1 MSDQFNAEI
10 RAQILKLLAQR
21 KLGSSICPSDAP
33 RSLYKEWRE
42 HMPITRLI
50 AAQLAVEGLISI
62 SQGANTIDPNDLA
75 NGQVV
80 GPIRLR
86 LVPIDLINK

>member
-1 MSDQFNAEI
+1 MSDQLNAEI

-33 RSLYKEWRE
+33 RGLYKEWRE

-50 AAQLAVEGLISI
+50 AAQLAREGLII
-62 SQGANTIDPNDLA
+62 ITQGANMIDFNDLA

-86 LVPIDLINK
+86 LVAKNVNDT